1 MFIFRSIFAIG
12 VTGCMSMVTVILN
25 ELTISDFEF
34 WRSNKQ
40 VTSQYIPL
48 NQEEEGEDSD
58 EQQQHTSPDTL
69 KKNGKFAG
77 LMGVCTGLGCHILCF
92 RFCYIAN
99 KFGYEKRL
107 FGGNGFCF
115 TLLCNIIFL
124 FV

>member
-40 VTSQYIPL
+40 VTSL
-48 NQEEEGEDSD
+48 HSFKSRRRSDDGND

-77 LMGVCTGLGCHILCF
+77 LMGVCTGLGAIF
-92 RFCYIAN
+92 SVSV
-99 KFGYEKRL
+99 
-107 FGGNGFCF
+107 
-115 TLLCNIIFL
+115 LLHCQ
-124 FV
+124 